1 MKKQQV
7 LKQGRLELTEF
18 TEEYTVLVSQLHTN
32 ISKLKAQL
40 RESNNTIKQLRKEL
54 SMARQE
60 NGIGNSWAELDDG
73 RDN

>member
-1 MKKQQV
+1 
-7 LKQGRLELTEF
+7 
-18 TEEYTVLVSQLHTN
+18 VLVSQLHTN